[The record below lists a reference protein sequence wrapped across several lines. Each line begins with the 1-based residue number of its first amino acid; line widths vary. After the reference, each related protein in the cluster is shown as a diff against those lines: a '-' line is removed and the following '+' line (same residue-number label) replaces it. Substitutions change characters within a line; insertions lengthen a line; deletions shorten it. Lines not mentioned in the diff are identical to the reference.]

1 MTRINNLDDIEAKLE
16 AAFWRFDAARLRPG
30 PRGCERLAFKN
41 AVRALLAPAPPSSV
55 GANIRAERC
64 RRGLTIRQLGEAAD
78 VSIGRL
84 SQIET
89 DKRGIGVAVLLR
101 IAAALGVKASV
112 LLGEHP

>member
-1 MTRINNLDDIEAKLE
+1 MIDLDDIEAKLE
-16 AAFWRFDAARLRPG
+16 AAFWRFDAVRKSD
-30 PRGCERLAFKN
+30 GCERLAFKN